1 MKIKYFFALILVLTL
16 MFSLGTIAAGEDIDC
31 NASSL
36 EDTYLS
42 SGSAEIPISDND
54 CEDILSSGDEDIVMN
69 SSSDDADLH
78 VDMELGETQK
88 TTYGIN
94 NITFDVPLIVTAKA
108 LEGNVK
114 NAKVYI
120 SIPGEFKYVSFNKTA
135 GEYDPESGI
144 WSIGDL
150 DEGSDAVLTIFTK
163 ISTQGTF
170 NITVN
175 STADSHDV
183 NLTNNDLIFTVNV
196 ASKVTSGTTRTS
208 RNAQG
213 PKTNPHQGSSTDG
226 FIDRQ
231 KDDDPQPAGG
241 GEDLN
246 NNQKDNGNATAT
258 GRSSH
263 GKTETGKNGNSGSEP
278 DDGAA
283 SNSKSGD
290 KVSPSTSKEKN
301 ALKTVSP
308 NIIDSVTKSI
318 GDTIN
323 DILNPDSD
331 KDSDDSSNPFKS
343 SGVTNAYD
351 YTRIPL
357 LIFALF
363 LILLLGIVATNK
375 IKS

>member
-1 MKIKYFFALILVLTL
+1 MKIKYFFALILVLTV
-16 MFSLGTIAAGEDIDC
+16 MFSLGTIAAGEDIDF

-42 SGSAEIPISDND
+42 SGGAEIPISDND
-54 CEDILSSGDEDIVMN
+54 CEDIQSSSNEDIEMN
-69 SSSDDADLH
+69 SSADDADLY
-78 VDMELGETQK
+78 VDMELGDTEK

-120 SIPGEFKYVSFNKTA
+120 NIPGEFKYLSFNKTA

-144 WSIGDL
+144 WNIGDL

-163 ISTQGTF
+163 TSTQGTF

-175 STADSHDV
+175 STTDSNDV

-213 PKTNPHQGSSTDG
+213 PKNNHHHGSSTDG

-241 GEDLN
+241 GEGLN

-258 GRSSH
+258 GGSSH
-263 GKTETGKNGNSGSEP
+263 GKTNIEKNGNSGSGS
-278 DDGAA
+278 DDGAS
-283 SNSKSGD
+283 SNSKSGA
-290 KVSPSTSKEKN
+290 KVSPSISKEKN
-301 ALKTVSP
+301 ALKAVNP

-331 KDSDDSSNPFKS
+331 KGSDDSSNPFKS
-343 SGVTNAYD
+343 SGVTSAYD
-351 YTRIPL
+351 YTTIPL

-363 LILLLGIVATNK
+363 LILLLGIVATDK